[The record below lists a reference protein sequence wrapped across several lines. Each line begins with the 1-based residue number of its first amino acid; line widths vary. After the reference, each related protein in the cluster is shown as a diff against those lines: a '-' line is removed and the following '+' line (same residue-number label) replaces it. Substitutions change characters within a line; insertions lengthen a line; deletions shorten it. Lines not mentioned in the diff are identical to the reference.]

1 VAQIFSQ
8 GFYGFDAGGRQKKLM
23 EEKQV
28 GENRRE
34 IDENSFFFFL
44 PFLSIRK

>member
-1 VAQIFSQ
+1 VAQISSQ
-8 GFYGFDAGGRQKKLM
+8 GIYGFDADGRQQRMM

-28 GENRRE
+28 GEKRRGA
-34 IDENSFFFFL
+34 DKNFFFPFL

>member
-1 VAQIFSQ
+1 VAQISSQ
-8 GFYGFDAGGRQKKLM
+8 GIYGFDGDGRQQRLM